1 MKGEGGRFQLEE
13 SFVVVSAIK
22 LTEYVSLSLT
32 VAVNISCTSHNNV
45 KNAQPGRQGKAFWKL
60 QAQKGEFLNLKTRIS
75 ESTLALI
82 SVWNRNL
89 ITARE
94 KDIPGLKEP
103 SSAGRK
109 RSLQKFM

>member
-1 MKGEGGRFQLEE
+1 M
-13 SFVVVSAIK
+13 VVVSAIK
-22 LTEYVSLSLT
+22 QTVLKPSLT

-45 KNAQPGRQGKAFWKL
+45 KNAKPGRAGNVFWKL
-60 QAQKGEFLNLKTRIS
+60 QTQKGEFLNLKTHIS
-75 ESTLALI
+75 ESTSALI

-94 KDIPGLKEP
+94 KDIPGLEEP

-109 RSLQKFM
+109 RSLQKLM